1 MQASLEL
8 TLNKSKVSL
17 IKESFLAAQIRLCND
32 LFTGRVDFIIVVDFL
47 LKPGKCNPRSWQ
59 KKNAEIFSYV
69 SCRKIKATKNLY
81 SLSYSPISHLRH
93 SHPLV
98 LFQFQKIFCYFP
110 FLTLFL
116 PRPRKPNNL
125 PYVIAN

>member
-32 LFTGRVDFIIVVDFL
+32 LFTGRVDFIIVVDFPHL
-47 LKPGKCNPRSWQ
+47 NES